1 MSLWNAFAAEDDGY
15 DRTATEAEAHRE
27 WHRNTG
33 EKYGCP
39 WDACEP
45 PEPEHCPVPGCYRYL
60 EDDGT
65 CRDQDEPE
73 HIAGAARRMDEI
85 LARRAEHEKA
95 EAARAPEPDP
105 WF

>member
-15 DRTATEAEAHRE
+15 DYVATEADAHRE

-39 WDACEP
+39 QDACHP
-45 PEPEHCPVPGCYRYL
+45 PEPCHCPVWNCEDYL
-60 EDDGT
+60 AEDGT
-65 CRDQDEPE
+65 CRNAEN
-73 HIAGAARRMDEI
+73 
-85 LARRAEHEKA
+85 AEHVEFAADLAFVRMAHAA
-95 EAARAPEPDP
+95 EETERAPEPDP